1 MKYII
6 KLKPLKSKEDQT
18 DYEQTLA
25 NEPKCRVEYDQHL
38 QGVGGV
44 RQLVNSKSQRKI
56 PKKSG
61 GGRQSKKWSL

>member
-1 MKYII
+1 MMKYII

-38 QGVGGV
+38 
-44 RQLVNSKSQRKI
+44 
-56 PKKSG
+56 
-61 GGRQSKKWSL
+61 